1 MSKLIKAKID
11 VTKIDKTKLF
21 QGAKGTYLDVDV
33 WIDENEPEAWKQV
46 SVVQSQSAEDREAGL
61 PKNYIGNGECKW
73 GWDNQP
79 ASQPPAPASQSA
91 AHPMQDVPAPSND
104 EIPF

>member
-11 VTKIDKTKLF
+11 VTKIDKKKLF
-21 QGAKGTYLDVDV
+21 QGAKGTYLDVDI
-33 WIDENEPEAWKQV
+33 WIDETEPEAWKQV
-46 SVVQSQSAEDREAGL
+46 SLNQSQSQEDREAGL

-73 GWDNQP
+73 GWDNQSV
-79 ASQPPAPASQSA
+79 SQPQSQPGA
-91 AHPMQDVPAPSND
+91 NPMQDVPAPSND

>member
-21 QGAKGTYLDVDV
+21 QGAKGTYLDVDI
-33 WIDENEPEAWKQV
+33 WIDENEPETWKQV
-46 SVVQSQSAEDREAGL
+46 SLNQSQSAEDREAGL

-79 ASQPPAPASQSA
+79 ASQPGAN
-91 AHPMQDVPAPSND
+91 PMQDVPAPGND

>member
-21 QGAKGTYLDVDV
+21 QGAKGTYLDVDI
-33 WIDENEPEAWKQV
+33 WIDENEPETWKQV
-46 SVVQSQSAEDREAGL
+46 SLNQSQSAEDREAGL

-79 ASQPPAPASQSA
+79 ASQP
-91 AHPMQDVPAPSND
+91 AHPMQDVAAPGND

>member
-21 QGAKGTYLDVDV
+21 QGAKGTYLDVDI

-46 SVVQSQSAEDREAGL
+46 SLNQSQSQEDREAGL

-79 ASQPPAPASQSA
+79 PEPASQP

>member
-1 MSKLIKAKID
+1 MSKLVKAKID

-21 QGAKGTYLDVDV
+21 QGAKGTYLDVDI
-33 WIDENEPEAWKQV
+33 WIDENESEAWKQV

-79 ASQPPAPASQSA
+79 TQPQSQPAN
-91 AHPMQDVPAPSND
+91 PMQDVPVPSND

>member
-1 MSKLIKAKID
+1 MSKLVKAKID

-21 QGAKGTYLDVDV
+21 QGAKGTYLDVDI
-33 WIDENEPEAWKQV
+33 WIDENEPEAWKQA
-46 SVVQSQSAEDREAGL
+46 SIVQSQSQEDREAGL

-73 GWDNQP
+73 GWD
-79 ASQPPAPASQSA
+79 AAPSAPVHQSNPSPQSA
-91 AHPMQDVPAPSND
+91 SDSASDNAGD

>member
-21 QGAKGTYLDVDV
+21 QGAKGTKLFQGAKGTYLDVDI

-46 SVVQSQSAEDREAGL
+46 SLNQSQSQEDREAGL
-61 PKNYIGNGECKW
+61 PKNYIGNVG
-73 GWDNQP
+73 
-79 ASQPPAPASQSA
+79 
-91 AHPMQDVPAPSND
+91 
-104 EIPF
+104 